1 MVHLADEQRRK
12 DEEHLSRFGYQQE
25 LQRVLHL
32 FANFAVGFTYLS
44 PLVGVYALFAFGL
57 STAGPAFIW
66 GIPIVVIGQL
76 FVVLIFAELAATYPL
91 AGALYQWARY
101 LLGPFYGVYVGYIY
115 AVALI
120 ITIAAI
126 DYGGAP
132 FLLRLLR
139 VTESPGALLLAALGI
154 LLLQTAVNIWGVR
167 RLALV
172 LNLGVL
178 AEVVGTA
185 VLGLWLLLFER
196 RQPLEVLFSTA
207 GTGSGIVYFGAFVT
221 ALLFAAWIF
230 YGFESAADVAEEV
243 LNPVRTV
250 PKAMLLTLLVGGV
263 ASFLATMGF
272 ILATPDVEAAMA
284 SANPIDDV
292 LAAAFP
298 GLVHDIFLL
307 LIVYA
312 FISCGGAVQVAA
324 SRVLYAFARDRL
336 IPPILGRVNPQTH
349 TPIYAILATAV
360 ISGLLML
367 RAQAI
372 TVLTSFAVVGIY
384 LAFQLV
390 VFAALV
396 ARLRGWR
403 PHDGFTLGKFALPV
417 NLAALVYGISMIVNL
432 VRPTGEGFSGWQ
444 VLIVTIAVVVVGLLL
459 VFLYRGS
466 IRRFA
471 APRAQR

>member
-1 MVHLADEQRRK
+1 
-12 DEEHLSRFGYQQE
+12 
-25 LQRVLHL
+25 
-32 FANFAVGFTYLS
+32 
-44 PLVGVYALFAFGL
+44 
-57 STAGPAFIW
+57 
-66 GIPIVVIGQL
+66 
-76 FVVLIFAELAATYPL
+76 
-91 AGALYQWARY
+91 
-101 LLGPFYGVYVGYIY
+101 
-115 AVALI
+115 
-120 ITIAAI
+120 
-126 DYGGAP
+126 
-132 FLLRLLR
+132 
-139 VTESPGALLLAALGI
+139 
-154 LLLQTAVNIWGVR
+154 
-167 RLALV
+167 
-172 LNLGVL
+172 
-178 AEVVGTA
+178 
-185 VLGLWLLLFER
+185 
-196 RQPLEVLFSTA
+196 
-207 GTGSGIVYFGAFVT
+207 VYFGAFVT